1 MLPSGRSRA
10 SMASAGDGDDDGVW
24 ERLFSVLVASQPAH
38 RASACYAG
46 PDTNPVAIARRTART
61 KLSARPARVA
71 RPVVGAAVTFSSAP
85 LRTPGASVAEPF

>member
-1 MLPSGRSRA
+1 
-10 SMASAGDGDDDGVW
+10 MAATTAGDNGDDGESVW